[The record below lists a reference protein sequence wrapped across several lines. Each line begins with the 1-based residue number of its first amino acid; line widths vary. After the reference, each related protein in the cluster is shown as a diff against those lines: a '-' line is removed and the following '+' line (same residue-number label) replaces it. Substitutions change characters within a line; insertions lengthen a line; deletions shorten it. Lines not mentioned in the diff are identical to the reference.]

1 MNETA
6 PDEVMTV
13 KEVADYL
20 RLAESTVYRLVKNG
34 SLPGRKLGG
43 NWRFSRK
50 NLDRWL
56 AETRVEQS
64 PREGTRTLST

>member
-1 MNETA
+1 MNETT

-13 KEVADYL
+13 KEVAEYF
-20 RLAESTVYRLVKNG
+20 RLAESTVYRLVKSG

-50 NLDRWL
+50 GLEAWFGNQGNQD
-56 AETRVEQS
+56 EQ
-64 PREGTRTLST
+64 RENRRPL

>member
-1 MNETA
+1 MNEIT

-13 KEVADYL
+13 KEVAEYL

-50 NLDRWL
+50 SLDEWL
-56 AETRVEQS
+56 KEKPSTIS
-64 PREGTRTLST
+64 HPLSV

>member
-1 MNETA
+1 MNEPT

-20 RLAESTVYRLVKNG
+20 RLAESTVYRLVKKG

-50 NLDRWL
+50 GLDEWL
-56 AETRVEQS
+56 
-64 PREGTRTLST
+64 RERPLSNDLFKSR

>member
-1 MNETA
+1 MNETSA
-6 PDEVMTV
+6 DEVMTV
-13 KEVADYL
+13 KEVANYL
-20 RLAESTVYRLVKNG
+20 RLAESTVYRLAKKG

-56 AETRVEQS
+56 IETKSEQIS
-64 PREGTRTLST
+64 LS

>member
-1 MNETA
+1 MSA
-6 PDEVMTV
+6 IPPDEVMTV

-20 RLAESTVYRLVKNG
+20 KIAESTVYRLVKNG

-50 NLDRWL
+50 GLDAWL
-56 AETRVEQS
+56 AWTAGNKAEAKHN
-64 PREGTRTLST
+64 L

>member
-1 MNETA
+1 MNEIT
-6 PDEVMTV
+6 PEEVMTV

-20 RLAESTVYRLVKNG
+20 RLAESTVYRLVKRG

-50 NLDRWL
+50 NLDKWL
-56 AETRVEQS
+56 IETKSEQTPMS
-64 PREGTRTLST
+64 

>member
-1 MNETA
+1 MNEMT

-20 RLAESTVYRLVKNG
+20 RLAESTVYRLVKKG

-50 NLDRWL
+50 GLDKWL
-56 AETRVEQS
+56 AETKIEQNMLLPS
-64 PREGTRTLST
+64 KQG